1 MSLASQLAGAAR
13 NALCA
18 DNGLCIRQDRARVG
32 IDRLAERVLV
42 DRRLCLCVSD
52 RHRSATH
59 ERRLAVAR
67 ESASDRAKA
76 SAEPHRARPSRVVGR
91 TGPAAQAP
99 STAYAPA
106 RQTGS
111 RQDTDE
117 PIEVAGQPS
126 DAANS
131 SDGDQLD
138 RSAPLMARWTALAH
152 EAKCAR
158 RDADNSVAIRMRRSR
173 GRIIDRMPAA
183 VRSPTRHRI
192 GLQHRCGRPAVRSWP
207 RCSRRLRSRRGR
219 RRHRREH
226 RRPLPPTPPPEQHKA
241 DDDRGKHHRGGDSD
255 KQNSHNG

>member
-1 MSLASQLAGAAR
+1 MVVVSLASQLAGAAR

-67 ESASDRAKA
+67 EPASDRAKA

-117 PIEVAGQPS
+117 PIERGG
-126 DAANS
+126 AAERC
-131 SDGDQLD
+131 GEQQRW
-138 RSAPLMARWTALAH
+138 RSAGPLGSFDGSMDGTRT
-152 EAKCAR
+152 
-158 RDADNSVAIRMRRSR
+158 RSE
-173 GRIIDRMPAA
+173 MC
-183 VRSPTRHRI
+183 TT
-192 GLQHRCGRPAVRSWP
+192 
-207 RCSRRLRSRRGR
+207 R
-219 RRHRREH
+219 RRQFSSHTDAQES
-226 RRPLPPTPPPEQHKA
+226 RPDH
-241 DDDRGKHHRGGDSD
+241 
-255 KQNSHNG
+255 